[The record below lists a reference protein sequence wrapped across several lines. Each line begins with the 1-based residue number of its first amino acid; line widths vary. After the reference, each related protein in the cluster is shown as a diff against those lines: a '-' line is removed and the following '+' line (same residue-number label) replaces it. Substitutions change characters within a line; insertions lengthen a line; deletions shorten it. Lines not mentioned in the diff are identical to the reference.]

1 MKFLKQA
8 AYIRYVIANLSK
20 FVQISM
26 LTSTESFLQDSL
38 KIKKG
43 LEPSSQATF
52 FVEFFDKN
60 IIL

>member
-8 AYIRYVIANLSK
+8 AYIRYVVAKLSK

-26 LTSTESFLQDSL
+26 QTFWPEDSL

-43 LEPSSQATF
+43 LELISRPLFSYNF
-52 FVEFFDKN
+52 LKEIF
-60 IIL
+60 LL